1 MGINCSTVSDFFDV
15 STHGKGLPFT
25 VVSALKSKPGV
36 EESVEDKYKKLI
48 KKLKEQQNFQFGVKS
63 TGKRYAQSIINLQSE
78 LLAIIDKLATKLGMT
93 DDIPKLKSLFN
104 DNFFSD
110 AGVSYDTSTLIEEVE
125 GPSMEGNPDM
135 PNEAERIKQK
145 MQDIVDYY
153 YGIAIKADS
162 YRKQQF
168 EIDLIEAAIID
179 RDSGLIV
186 KDIDD
191 LNLNINALK
200 NKYFTRIVE
209 YLKSQDPN
217 FNAEPAMFGPD
228 GRVLRNYQQVFNKFY
243 NVIKALK
250 EDGKMESNVISGW
263 KKRISGESD
272 LFYDAL
278 NAYVNLVYF
287 DTILEDA
294 VGKVIQINNP
304 AYKDDEWDYDYKKY
318 GFSKGDEHKRKGF
331 HNSEQRN
338 ALDDIAKF
346 SKLILNTIP
355 IYSAIDGKFL
365 NRYVNI
371 GNFANAI
378 TSLFV
383 NVFKLGND
391 YTTLQEA
398 VARFHDNPYY
408 YSGVIFNEITNT
420 SKNKNIQTALR
431 GVGVNQFNLNILT
444 SVFKHVYDTSNPKSI
459 KSIET
464 ANTKKQFNINSYS
477 IVDAINGV
485 IDRIMDATYVQMVY
499 SGASGM
505 MEISEKPK
513 FADRHDFYNLLNN
526 INYNNFYDGKTP
538 EARERLAKTYKVESV
553 SGNVAYSV
561 KIGNI
566 IMTGR
571 SSSKYGVL
579 DSKTLTLTFTDKRI
593 DKLFD
598 LSKSSIDLTSDKEIQ
613 KILSGTNLSEEQ
625 QMFRDILQFIDEFLK
640 TRILTPSG
648 MDMLYQYALYSDS
661 GNYVKPLLESALRA
675 ALINK
680 LNKEFDDGLATGKY
694 KSIADY
700 EGHLKDAYVPFKGMN
715 FQNSEESGT
724 FIKNDLGIPGLITVR
739 TSDDWMDHWITAK
752 KTVTSEVS
760 KSTTKDIHKN
770 AIANNRTSFLG
781 GNLRYYLSKYRDTDR
796 TLILKEIGEF
806 EGTTLLSDLVDDNLN
821 VNWELFDK
829 LQTDF
834 FASSE
839 QNLNN
844 RPENHDGEDFTIQHI
859 RNVVE
864 SAKRLPISDKVQRK
878 TLVLAALLH
887 DIAKPYHHTDHGLDA
902 MAVINK
908 LFKGTASDNLLK
920 LAIRYHMLQ
929 AGEPVANYRKM
940 LLAAK
945 TLKVDQDDF
954 IDLVLALNS
963 ADIQRNRPDDAIDQY
978 SGKTVRET
986 ILEEQRIKRAKF
998 EEAKKT
1004 LDQGIAATSPLLFTK
1019 DKGLVTKTLF
1029 NTDAQSRRG
1038 VKKSAKDMCASELF
1052 YSSIIFNFWGNYL
1065 QNDINQKVRK
1075 SDLQRTILTQPT
1087 TYSDKIS
1094 FVAYAIKSNK
1104 PLQAP
1109 GKSYNGKTIYE
1120 LDTEQTID
1128 LYQDTI
1134 GAAYINLYNN
1144 VLDDLRTV
1152 LDMPTASFE
1161 EIDAELHKISQED
1174 LLNKAS
1180 EKGIELQLDTHYRK
1194 FGKVCKFNEL
1204 LYHYA
1209 NDLYPNRENLVK
1221 RFEQEK
1227 VNFVN
1232 DLINSGVSFYT
1243 TYFDDSNSTIQKD
1256 SSSNIISKIIN
1267 AKYKTKENQ
1276 LWYRKNWVKNN
1287 KLIFAKVTDKDGNV
1301 RDVLGGREI
1310 PADSKVELN
1319 PLFEKYFYTDSLLAN
1334 NLRFELTG
1342 SEVAHPDKA
1351 KFNFTEELTS
1361 VKITPKSNPEY
1372 FKQITPIA
1380 VQDVKDSSQ
1389 LFNLEALQTDII
1401 DYDIVQEP
1409 WKVKDINGNLVDDP
1423 IKKKTVLKIYL
1434 KGKRNLGSFDLVA
1447 DTNFENT
1454 VFNGEY
1460 SVHFKTGDADTGVTY
1475 GSTPEERA
1483 LLYKYLIDAI
1493 PTGAKVSTWGYVS
1506 EGGKIALKKVG
1517 KGMFIVGTRSVFDRD
1532 GKPLNVD
1539 VFQKTEAISNFN
1551 DLVWLRNESRRN
1563 PILKPV
1569 YDKAILKVEAVAQGT
1584 QLKRNVIIPATL
1596 QYEQQNALNGI
1607 PQKMKVAVIDDTQ
1620 AKIFNFRGDNTK
1632 EDAHDGSAYISP
1644 LISILENLALQ
1655 DQEVGVDKKP
1665 IWHSFNPRL
1674 MSATLLKFATFTQT
1688 AERMRTSLKS
1698 DISLYKLFKQMHDLA
1713 WADLNDDGTVAK
1725 WNNSRGVSIDLVK
1738 TVGYKKNQHSGID
1751 FLTNIVGDKPLFYE
1765 EDGRHYQITG
1775 FGRDENGYFTNEI
1788 EVNSKGIRNPN
1799 DSIKKIYHR
1808 FDAQSNHYKYA
1819 EGSTIPPITKD
1830 FHDINSLFQLYNV
1843 MGGIYAES
1851 QVEDEKGV
1859 TKLEYSD
1866 AASYA
1871 TVNFMNNISVFVGTD
1886 TSDLSQRSYYQPLKE
1901 MLIGYAANK
1910 SAVKNGIANL
1920 NSAEAWKGD
1929 MKLRY
1934 MTLDTDGLGVQM
1946 DADHEI
1952 DESEMTEFS
1961 QVISALEAGG
1971 RLHGESKE
1979 VYKTLGRLAVLA
1991 SKFEIDAATNYIHA
2005 KISETKKYRG
2015 VTIDEIRSELYDI
2028 FARTIINN
2036 YKQKEDRVDLTA
2048 SIISRIK
2055 KTFDLND
2062 DHTLDDFKLPSSDNS
2077 LYSQVIPTFVSN
2089 INKKSIKRKYPGSGC
2104 VMVPGYGII
2113 QNYKYRGQI
2122 KQFDDVLK
2130 EARQFNR
2137 TAKIYHEF
2145 DPSQESITQYNHGL
2159 VTEFLKHIQEEE
2171 WQKATS
2177 SVEQFIPTD
2186 KVDVLANGKYI
2197 TTIDL
2202 SDVNEYYAFQGYSL
2216 QHPDGDD
2223 ATREIIRRGLI
2234 SKRAGIDINTAQLTY
2249 AVNVTQPRDLAPARL
2264 RWKYKDANGVE
2275 HIENIFN
2282 AKPVRDAFMRKG
2294 DKTFNAKKNRKL
2306 IQAVFDQL
2314 DKGLYLGQ
2322 SIYDFENEA
2331 AELVISNMYAS
2342 KFNAKGKSLADIL
2355 SRGASHFELGSMPI
2369 QSKHYDMVFTTT
2381 SGDHKYISF
2390 KTPVTDEENHFR
2402 TKDVGWK
2409 YIKPIGNDV
2418 YATTKDGQKLYK
2430 VGTYVVRKDLKVL
2443 GNRFV
2448 DDDGNVYDDRGNLLD
2463 QEGNAVKEVK
2473 KHKLRINGK
2482 GQVLEYKEFIS
2493 HYKVTE
2499 SVQRKGSGGHAKQY
2513 DLYVINYQNIWNGQW
2528 NPSPESVHKQ
2538 IASILSNIY
2547 KSSDFNG
2554 VQLNKKMFSNVAQKL
2569 ADILPR
2575 MEVSQDVEAL
2585 LKLTV
2590 DKYLSNIDEKAE
2602 LHIIGDEYR
2611 KDLKTYYD
2619 MSRDALYTSFLKSLT
2634 FTASRIPAQTLQS
2647 FMQMKAVGFTGSSKN
2662 IAYVSHWQTWLQGSD

>member
-1 MGINCSTVSDFFDV
+1 METNCSTVSRFFDV
-15 STHGKGLPFT
+15 SVHGRGLPYM
-25 VVSALKSKPGV
+25 VASALKSKQGV
-36 EESVEDKYKKLI
+36 IESTEDKYNKLKKM
-48 KKLKEQQNFQFGVKS
+48 LKEQQDFQFGDKS
-63 TGKRYAQSIINLQSE
+63 TGKRYAQSIISLQSE
-78 LLAIIDKLATKLGMT
+78 LLATIEKIATKLGIGDIVSEFKSIF
-93 DDIPKLKSLFN
+93 DDH
-104 DNFFSD
+104 FFSD
-110 AGVSYDTSTLIEEVE
+110 AGVAYDVSTLIEEVE
-125 GPSMEGNPDM
+125 GPAMEGNPDM
-135 PNEAERIKQK
+135 PNENERIEQK
-145 MQDIVDYY
+145 MSEIVDDY
-153 YGIAIKADS
+153 YGIAIKAYS

-168 EIDLIEAAIID
+168 ELDVVEAAIID
-179 RDSGLIV
+179 REHGLIV
-186 KDIDD
+186 KNTDD
-191 LNLNINALK
+191 LNLNIITLK
-200 NKYFTRIVE
+200 NKYFSRIVE
-209 YLKSQDPN
+209 YLKSQDPD

-243 NVIKALK
+243 NIIKALK
-250 EDGKMESNVISGW
+250 EKNEMESNVISGW

-287 DTILEDA
+287 DTVLEDT
-294 VGKVIQINNP
+294 VGKVIQISNP
-304 AYKDDEWDYDYKKY
+304 AYKNDEWDYDYRKY

-331 HNSEQRN
+331 QASENRD
-338 ALDDIAKF
+338 ALNDIAKF

-365 NRYVNI
+365 NRYVSV

-383 NVFKLGND
+383 NVFKLGDN

-408 YSGVIFNEITNT
+408 YSGIIFSEIANT
-420 SKNKNIQTALR
+420 AKNKGLWSALR
-431 GVGVNQFNLNILT
+431 TAGVNQFNLNILI

-464 ANTKKQFNINSYS
+464 ANTKKEFNINSYS
-477 IVDAINGV
+477 ILDAINGV
-485 IDRIMDATYVQMVY
+485 IDRTMDATYLQMVY
-499 SGASGM
+499 SGEHGM
-505 MEISEKPK
+505 MEISEKSK
-513 FADRHDFYNLLNN
+513 YADRRDFFNLLNN
-526 INYNNFYDGKTP
+526 INQNNFYEGKTP
-538 EARERLAKTYKVESV
+538 ETRAELANTYEVKPV
-553 SGNVAYSV
+553 SGNVSYSV
-561 KIGNI
+561 QIGNVI
-566 IMTGR
+566 VTAKT
-571 SSSKYGVL
+571 SSKQGVL
-579 DSKTLTLTFTDKRI
+579 DSNPLTLTFSNKIVND
-593 DKLFD
+593 LFN
-598 LSKSSIDLTSDKEIQ
+598 LSKSSIDLTSEKEVQ
-613 KILSGTNLSEEQ
+613 KILSGKNLSKEQ
-625 QMFRDILQFIDEFLK
+625 QIFRDILEFIDAFLK

-648 MDMLYQYALYSDS
+648 MDMLYQYSLYADSD
-661 GNYVKPLLESALRA
+661 YYIKPLLQSAIRA
-675 ALINK
+675 AVINSF
-680 LNKEFDDGLATGKY
+680 NKKFDDGLATGKY
-694 KSIADY
+694 KSLIDY
-700 EGHLKDAYVPFKGMN
+700 EDFLKTEYVPFKGMDFKN
-715 FQNSEESGT
+715 PQKSGK
-724 FIKNDLGIPGLITVR
+724 FIQNDLGIPSLITVR
-739 TSDDWMDHWITAK
+739 TSETWIDQWTTAK
-752 KTVTSEVS
+752 KIINSEVS
-760 KSTTKDIHKN
+760 KSTTKDINNN

-781 GNLRYYLSKYRDTDR
+781 GNLRYYLSKYRNADNEQIIR
-796 TLILKEIGEF
+796 EIGKF
-806 EGTTLLSDLVDDNLN
+806 EGTTLLSDLIDDNLN
-821 VNWELFDK
+821 INWELFDK

-834 FASSE
+834 FASSAE
-839 QNLNN
+839 NLNN
-844 RPENHDGEDFTIQHI
+844 RPEHHDGENFTIEHI

-887 DIAKPYHHTDHGLDA
+887 DIAKPYHSNDHGLDA
-902 MAVINK
+902 IAIINK
-908 LFKGTASDNLLK
+908 LFKGEASDNLLK

-929 AGEPVANYRKM
+929 ANEPINNYRKM
-940 LLAAK
+940 LLAAQ
-945 TLKVDQDDF
+945 TLKVNQDNF

-978 SGKTVRET
+978 SGKTIRET

-1019 DKGLVTKTLF
+1019 HNGLVVKTLF

-1038 VKKSAKDMCASELF
+1038 IKKSVKDMCASELF
-1052 YSSIIFNFWGNYL
+1052 YSSIIFNFYGNYL
-1065 QNDINQKVRK
+1065 QDDINKRLRK
-1075 SDLQRTILTQPT
+1075 NDLQKTVLTQPT

-1094 FVAYAIKSNK
+1094 FVTYAVKANK
-1104 PLQAP
+1104 PIYAS
-1109 GKSYNGKTIYE
+1109 GKSYDGKTIYQ
-1120 LDTEQTID
+1120 LNTEETID
-1128 LYQDTI
+1128 LYQDTV

-1144 VLDDLRTV
+1144 VLDDLRAV
-1152 LDMPTASFE
+1152 FDMPTASFE
-1161 EIDAELHKISQED
+1161 EIDAKLHTISQEE
-1174 LLNKAS
+1174 LLTLADK
-1180 EKGIELQLDTHYRK
+1180 KGIELQLDTHYRK

-1232 DLINSGVSFYT
+1232 DLINSGISFYT
-1243 TYFDDSNSTIQKD
+1243 TYFDDSDTALKKG
-1256 SSSNIISKIIN
+1256 SSNMISKIIS
-1267 AKYKTKENQ
+1267 AVYKTKESELQ
-1276 LWYRKNWVKNN
+1276 FRKDWIKNN

-1301 RDVLGGREI
+1301 RDILGGREI

-1351 KFNFTEELTS
+1351 KFDFTRELTD
-1361 VKITPKSNPEY
+1361 VGITPQNHPEY
-1372 FKQITPIA
+1372 FKQIAPIA
-1380 VQDVKDSSQ
+1380 VQD
-1389 LFNLEALQTDII
+1389 
-1401 DYDIVQEP
+1401 
-1409 WKVKDINGNLVDDP
+1409 
-1423 IKKKTVLKIYL
+1423 
-1434 KGKRNLGSFDLVA
+1434 
-1447 DTNFENT
+1447 
-1454 VFNGEY
+1454 
-1460 SVHFKTGDADTGVTY
+1460 
-1475 GSTPEERA
+1475 
-1483 LLYKYLIDAI
+1483 
-1493 PTGAKVSTWGYVS
+1493 
-1506 EGGKIALKKVG
+1506 
-1517 KGMFIVGTRSVFDRD
+1517 GTRQVFDRN

-1569 YDKAILKVEAVAQGT
+1569 YDKAILKTEAVAQGT

-1607 PQKMKVAVIDDTQ
+1607 SSKMKVAVIDDTQ
-1620 AKIFNFRGDNTK
+1620 AKIFNFRGDNTE
-1632 EDAHDGSAYISP
+1632 EDAHDGAAYISP

-1725 WNNSRGVSIDLVK
+1725 WNNSKGIGFDLVS
-1738 TVGYKKNQHSGID
+1738 TVGYKKNQYTGID
-1751 FLTNIVGDKPLFYE
+1751 FLTNIIGNTPLFYE
-1765 EDGRHYQITG
+1765 ENGKHYQING
-1775 FGRDENGYFTNEI
+1775 FGKDENGYYTKEI
-1788 EVNSKGIRNPN
+1788 EVNSQGNRNPA
-1799 DSIKKIYHR
+1799 DTVKKVYHR
-1808 FDAQSNHYKYA
+1808 FDAQSNHFKYV
-1819 EGSTIPPITKD
+1819 EGTTIPSITKD

-1851 QVEDEKGV
+1851 QVEDEKG
-1859 TKLEYSD
+1859 TKKLVYSD

-1871 TVNFMNNISVFVGTD
+1871 TVNFMNNVSIFVGTD
-1886 TSDLSQRSYYQPLKE
+1886 RNDLSQRSYYQPLKE

-1910 SAVKNGIANL
+1910 SAVKNGISNL

-1929 MKLRY
+1929 TKLRY
-1934 MTLDTDGLGVQM
+1934 MTLDTDGLGIQM

-1952 DESEMTEFS
+1952 DEAEMTEFS
-1961 QVISALEAGG
+1961 QVIAALEAGG
-1971 RLHGESKE
+1971 RLHGEAKE
-1979 VYKTLGRLAVLA
+1979 VYKTLGQLAVLA
-1991 SKFEIDAATNYIHA
+1991 SKFEIDAATNYIYA
-2005 KISETKKYRG
+2005 KISKDKKYRG

-2055 KTFDLND
+2055 STFNLHD
-2062 DHTLDDFKLPSSDNS
+2062 DHTIDEFKLPNSDNS

-2137 TAKIYHEF
+2137 TTKIYHEF
-2145 DPSQESITQYNHGL
+2145 NPSQESITQYNHGL
-2159 VTEFLKHIQEEE
+2159 VTKFLEHIQQEE

-2202 SDVNEYYAFQGYSL
+2202 SDINEYYAFQGYSL

-2234 SKRAGIDINTAQLTY
+2234 LKRAKIDDATRETINTAQLTY

-2342 KFNAKGKSLADIL
+2342 KFNAKGLSLADIL
-2355 SRGASHFELGSMPI
+2355 SRGANHFALGSMPI

-2390 KTPVTDEENHFR
+2390 RTPKTDEENNFR

-2409 YIKPIGNDV
+2409 YTRPIGNDV

-2430 VGTYVVRKDLKVL
+2430 VGTYVLRKDLKVL

-2448 DDDGNVYDDRGNLLD
+2448 DDEGNYYDDKGNELD
-2463 QEGNAVKEVK
+2463 QDGKLIKEVK
-2473 KHKLRINGK
+2473 KHKLRINNK

-2499 SVQRKGSGGHAKQY
+2499 SVQKKGSGGHAKQY
-2513 DLYVINYQNIWNGQW
+2513 DLYVVNINNIREGQW
-2528 NPSPESVHKQ
+2528 NWTEESINNQ

-2554 VQLNKKMFSNVAQKL
+2554 IQLNGKMFNSTAKRL
-2569 ADILPR
+2569 ADVLPR
-2575 MEVSQDVEAL
+2575 MKVSQDVETF
-2585 LKLTV
+2585 LKHTV
-2590 DKYLSNIDEKAE
+2590 EKYLSNIDEKSE
-2602 LHIIGDEYR
+2602 LHVIGNDYR

-2619 MSRDALYTSFLKSLT
+2619 MQKDSLYTSFLKSLT

>member
-1 MGINCSTVSDFFDV
+1 METNCSTVSRFFDV
-15 STHGKGLPFT
+15 SKHGRWLPYMVT
-25 VVSALKSKPGV
+25 SALKSKQGV
-36 EESVEDKYKKLI
+36 IESTEDKYN
-48 KKLKEQQNFQFGVKS
+48 KLKKILKGQQDFQFGDKS
-63 TGKRYAQSIINLQSE
+63 TGKRYAQSIISLQSE
-78 LLAIIDKLATKLGMT
+78 LLATIEKIATKLGIGDIVSEFKSIF
-93 DDIPKLKSLFN
+93 DDH
-104 DNFFSD
+104 FFSD
-110 AGVSYDTSTLIEEVE
+110 AGVAYDVSTLIEEVE
-125 GPSMEGNPDM
+125 GPAMEGNPDM
-135 PNEAERIKQK
+135 PNENERIEQK
-145 MQDIVDYY
+145 MSEIVDDY

-168 EIDLIEAAIID
+168 ELDVVEAAIID
-179 RDSGLIV
+179 REHGLIV
-186 KDIDD
+186 KNTDD
-191 LNLNINALK
+191 LNLNIITLK
-200 NKYFTRIVE
+200 NKYFSRIVE
-209 YLKSQDPN
+209 YLKSQDPD

-243 NVIKALK
+243 NIIKALK
-250 EDGKMESNVISGW
+250 EKNEMESNVISGW

-287 DTILEDA
+287 DTVLEDT
-294 VGKVIQINNP
+294 VGKVIQISNP
-304 AYKDDEWDYDYKKY
+304 AYKNDEWDYDYRKY
-318 GFSKGDEHKRKGF
+318 GFSKGDEHKRKDF
-331 HNSEQRN
+331 RASENRD
-338 ALDDIAKF
+338 ALNDIAKF

-365 NRYVNI
+365 NRYVSV

-383 NVFKLGND
+383 NVFKLGDN

-408 YSGVIFNEITNT
+408 YSGIIFSEIANT
-420 SKNKNIQTALR
+420 TKNKGLQSSLRTA
-431 GVGVNQFNLNILT
+431 GVNQFNLNILI

-464 ANTKKQFNINSYS
+464 ANTKKEFNINSYS
-477 IVDAINGV
+477 ILDAINGV
-485 IDRIMDATYVQMVY
+485 IDRTMDATYLQMVY
-499 SGASGM
+499 SGEHGM
-505 MEISEKPK
+505 MEISEKSK
-513 FADRHDFYNLLNN
+513 YADRRDFFNLLNN
-526 INYNNFYDGKTP
+526 INQNNFYEGKTP
-538 EARERLAKTYKVESV
+538 ETRAELANTYEVKPV
-553 SGNVAYSV
+553 SGNVSYSV
-561 KIGNI
+561 QIGNVI
-566 IMTGR
+566 VTAKT
-571 SSSKYGVL
+571 SSKQGVL
-579 DSKTLTLTFTDKRI
+579 DINPLTLTFSNKIVND
-593 DKLFD
+593 LFN
-598 LSKSSIDLTSDKEIQ
+598 LSKSSIDLTSEKEVQ
-613 KILSGTNLSEEQ
+613 KILSGKNLSKEQ
-625 QMFRDILQFIDEFLK
+625 QIFRDILEFIDAFLK

-648 MDMLYQYALYSDS
+648 MDMLYQYSLYTDSD
-661 GNYVKPLLESALRA
+661 NYIGPLLQSAIRA
-675 ALINK
+675 AVINSF
-680 LNKEFDDGLATGKY
+680 NKKFDDGLATGKY
-694 KSIADY
+694 KSLMDY
-700 EGHLKDAYVPFKGMN
+700 EDFLKTEYVPFKGMD
-715 FQNSEESGT
+715 FKDPQKSGT
-724 FIKNDLGIPGLITVR
+724 FIKNDLGIPSLITVR
-739 TSDDWMDHWITAK
+739 TSETWIDQWTTAK
-752 KTVTSEVS
+752 KIINSEVS
-760 KSTTKDIHKN
+760 KSTTKDINNN

-781 GNLRYYLSKYRDTDR
+781 GNLRYYLSKYRDADKEQIIR
-796 TLILKEIGEF
+796 EIGKF
-806 EGTTLLSDLVDDNLN
+806 EGTTLLSDLIDDNLN
-821 VNWELFDK
+821 INWELFDK

-834 FASSE
+834 FASSAE
-839 QNLNN
+839 NLNN
-844 RPENHDGEDFTIQHI
+844 RPEHHDGENFTIEHI

-887 DIAKPYHHTDHGLDA
+887 DIAKPYHSNNHGLDA
-902 MAVINK
+902 IAIINK
-908 LFKGTASDNLLK
+908 LFKGEASDNLLK

-929 AGEPVANYRKM
+929 ANEPVNNYRKM
-940 LLAAK
+940 LLAAQ
-945 TLKVDQDDF
+945 TLKVNQDNF

-978 SGKTVRET
+978 SGKTIRET

-1019 DKGLVTKTLF
+1019 HNGLVVKTLF

-1038 VKKSAKDMCASELF
+1038 IKKSVKDMCASELF
-1052 YSSIIFNFWGNYL
+1052 YSSIIFNFYGNYL
-1065 QNDINQKVRK
+1065 QDDINKKLRK
-1075 SDLQRTILTQPT
+1075 NDLQKTVLTQPT

-1094 FVAYAIKSNK
+1094 FVTYAVKANK
-1104 PLQAP
+1104 PIYAP
-1109 GKSYNGKTIYE
+1109 GKSYDGKTIYQ
-1120 LDTEQTID
+1120 LNTEETID
-1128 LYQDTI
+1128 LYQDTV

-1152 LDMPTASFE
+1152 FDMPTASFE
-1161 EIDAELHKISQED
+1161 EIDAKLHTISQEE
-1174 LLNKAS
+1174 LLTLADK
-1180 EKGIELQLDTHYRK
+1180 KGIELQLDTHYRK

-1243 TYFDDSNSTIQKD
+1243 TYFDDSDTALKKG
-1256 SSSNIISKIIN
+1256 SSNMISKIIS
-1267 AKYKTKENQ
+1267 AVYKTKESELQ
-1276 LWYRKNWVKNN
+1276 FRKDWIKNN

-1301 RDVLGGREI
+1301 RDILGGKEI
-1310 PADSKVELN
+1310 PDGSKVELN

-1351 KFNFTEELTS
+1351 KFDFTRELTD
-1361 VKITPKSNPEY
+1361 VGITPQNHPEY
-1372 FKQITPIA
+1372 FKQIAPIA
-1380 VQDVKDSSQ
+1380 VQNVKDVSS
-1389 LFNLEALQTDII
+1389 LFNLEALQTDVIEHE
-1401 DYDIVQEP
+1401 IVSEP
-1409 WKVKDINGNLVDDP
+1409 WRTRDLNGNIIEDP
-1423 IKKKTVLKIYL
+1423 IKRETVLKIYL
-1434 KGKRNLGSFDLVA
+1434 KGKRELGSFDLVA

-1454 VFNGEY
+1454 EYNGEY
-1460 SVHFKTGDADTGVTY
+1460 SVLDTGQIY
-1475 GSTPEERA
+1475 GSTPEERS

-1493 PTGAKVSTWGYVS
+1493 PTGAKVSTWGEVS
-1506 EGGKIALKKVG
+1506 EGGQNALNKVG
-1517 KGMFIVGTRSVFDRD
+1517 KGMYLIGTRPVVDRR
-1532 GKPLNVD
+1532 GKPLNVNIY
-1539 VFQKTEAISNFN
+1539 QKTEAISNFN
-1551 DLVWLRNESRRN
+1551 DLVWLRNESKRN
-1563 PILKPV
+1563 SMLKPI
-1569 YDKAILKVEAVAQGT
+1569 YDRAILKTEAVAQGT

-1607 PQKMKVAVIDDTQ
+1607 SSKMKVAVIDDTQ
-1620 AKIFNFRGDNTK
+1620 AKIFNFRGDNTE
-1632 EDAHDGSAYISP
+1632 EDAHDGAAYISP

-1665 IWHSFNPRL
+1665 IWHSFNPKL

-1725 WNNSRGVSIDLVK
+1725 WNNSKGIGFDLVS
-1738 TVGYKKNQHSGID
+1738 TVGYKKNQHTGID
-1751 FLTNIVGDKPLFYE
+1751 FLTNIIGNTPLFYE
-1765 EDGRHYQITG
+1765 ENGKHYQING
-1775 FGRDENGYFTNEI
+1775 FGKDENGYYTKEI
-1788 EVNSKGIRNPN
+1788 EVNSQGNRNPA
-1799 DSIKKIYHR
+1799 DTVKKVYHR
-1808 FDAQSNHYKYA
+1808 FDAQSNHFKYV
-1819 EGSTIPPITKD
+1819 EGTTIPRISKD

-1851 QVEDEKGV
+1851 QVEDEKG
-1859 TKLEYSD
+1859 TKKLAYSD

-1871 TVNFMNNISVFVGTD
+1871 TVNFMNNVSIFVGTD
-1886 TSDLSQRSYYQPLKE
+1886 RNDLSQRSYYQPLKE

-1910 SAVKNGIANL
+1910 TAVKNGISNL

-1929 MKLRY
+1929 TKLRY
-1934 MTLDTDGLGVQM
+1934 MTLDTDGLGIQM

-1952 DESEMTEFS
+1952 DEAEMTEFS
-1961 QVISALEAGG
+1961 QVIAALEAGG
-1971 RLHGESKE
+1971 RLHGEAKE
-1979 VYKTLGRLAVLA
+1979 VYKTLGQLAVLA
-1991 SKFEIDAATNYIHA
+1991 SKFEIDTATNYIYA
-2005 KISETKKYRG
+2005 KISKDKKYRG

-2028 FARTIINN
+2028 FARTIVNN

-2055 KTFDLND
+2055 STFNLHD
-2062 DHTLDDFKLPSSDNS
+2062 DHTIDEFKLPNSDNS

-2130 EARQFNR
+2130 EARQSNKDSKSPFFR
-2137 TAKIYHEF
+2137 KFHEF
-2145 DPSQESITQYNHGL
+2145 DPQKETIAQYNNDL
-2159 VTEFLKHIQEEE
+2159 VTAYLGYIQEEE
-2171 WQKATS
+2171 WQKATT

-2202 SDVNEYYAFQGYSL
+2202 SDINEYYTFQGYSL
-2216 QHPDGDD
+2216 QNPNGDD
-2223 ATREIIRRGLI
+2223 ATRDIIRRGLI
-2234 SKRAGIDINTAQLTY
+2234 SKRAGIDVNSAQLTY
-2249 AVNVTQPRDLAPARL
+2249 AMNITQPRDLAPARL

-2282 AKPVRDAFMRKG
+2282 TKPVRDSFMRRG
-2294 DKTFNAKKNRKL
+2294 DKTFNIKKNRKL
-2306 IQAVFDQL
+2306 VQAVFDQL
-2314 DKGLYLGQ
+2314 DKGLYMGQ

-2342 KFNAKGKSLADIL
+2342 KFNAKGLSLADIL
-2355 SRGASHFELGSMPI
+2355 SRGANHFALGSMPI

-2390 KTPVTDEENHFR
+2390 KTPKTDEENNFR

-2409 YIKPIGNDV
+2409 YTRPIGNDV

-2430 VGTYVVRKDLKVL
+2430 VGTYVLRKDLKVL

-2448 DDDGNVYDDRGNLLD
+2448 DDEGNYYDDKGNELD
-2463 QEGNAVKEVK
+2463 QDGKLIKEVK
-2473 KHKLRINGK
+2473 KHKLRINNK

-2493 HYKVTE
+2493 HYQVTE
-2499 SVQRKGSGGHAKQY
+2499 SVQKKGSGGHAKQY
-2513 DLYVINYQNIWNGQW
+2513 DLYVVNTNNIREGQW
-2528 NPSPESVHKQ
+2528 NWTEESINNQ

-2554 VQLNKKMFSNVAQKL
+2554 IQLNGKMFNSTAKRL
-2569 ADILPR
+2569 ADVLPR
-2575 MEVSQDVEAL
+2575 MKVSQDVETF
-2585 LKLTV
+2585 LKHTAE
-2590 DKYLSNIDEKAE
+2590 KYLSNIDEKSE
-2602 LHIIGDEYR
+2602 LHVIGNDYR
-2611 KDLKTYYD
+2611 KDLKAYYD
-2619 MSRDALYTSFLKSLT
+2619 MQKDSSYTSFLKSLT

-2647 FMQMKAVGFTGSSKN
+2647 FMQMKAVGFTSSSKN
-2662 IAYVSHWQTWLQGSD
+2662 IAYVSHWQTW